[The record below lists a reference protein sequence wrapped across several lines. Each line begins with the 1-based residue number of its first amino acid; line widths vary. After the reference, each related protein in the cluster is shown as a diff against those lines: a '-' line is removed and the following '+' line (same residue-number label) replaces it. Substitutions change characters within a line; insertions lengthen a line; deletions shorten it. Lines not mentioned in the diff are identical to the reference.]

1 LASFTTHP
9 EIWVNLKPA
18 HRLTPAGWRSRLPT
32 SQNFNSAIPEA
43 SQLIIPKSLE
53 RVLFL
58 LRWLVT
64 GLSLAIQLY
73 AAGGSG
79 DMANIA
85 RALQFTALAAVYN
98 SFFFVLRYNITRRE
112 PRIWLAVFDAAV
124 ITVLIGF
131 GGGIYSPFIFLLY
144 LIIVEASLLFTPSGV
159 LTYTAVV
166 AMFYAILTMLL
177 PGQKWDE
184 LNITIVLS
192 VVLGMFIWASICGA
206 INHAFEQERALVR
219 REKDLAAELNRQVV
233 ALSAINR
240 LSEQLNASLDL
251 EELMQSTVK
260 ALPDAL
266 AVDACVAF
274 LASRAGA
281 RGWDLGPVWYGIDED
296 FEPPAENDLALAS
309 LAPNKLRVGPLVV
322 DRADIETLLVDGT
335 ILRFSAG
342 LLAENGELES
352 LPALAGS
359 AGLMVPLSLA
369 EGHGGA
375 LVVLRQD
382 GPVFNESDKEILA
395 ALARQLSLL
404 ANNARL
410 YELERRNVARLQE
423 LEEMKSDFLSTVSHE
438 LRTPL
443 TSIKASIILMLT
455 QPDQPRS
462 TAQRLLRNIDRNT
475 ERLSSLVNDLL
486 DMTKLQNGRLKL
498 ACQPVNLADIAAD
511 VTATM
516 RPLTD
521 NKSQTLTVQV
531 QPGLPAVYADRRRVE
546 QVLNNL
552 LSNAYR
558 YTPKNGSIRLAV
570 EVRERQALVAITDNG
585 PGIPL
590 SEQELVFER
599 FYSGNSGKGGTG
611 LGLAIA
617 RSLVELHNGLL
628 WVESQPGKGSSF
640 YFTLPLA
647 STASIPLKLNHSS
660 MAV

>member
-1 LASFTTHP
+1 MASFTTHP

-166 AMFYAILTMLL
+166 AMFYATLTMLL

>member
-1 LASFTTHP
+1 MASFTP
-9 EIWVNLKPA
+9 PNKIWVALKPA
-18 HRLTPAGWRSRLPT
+18 QRLKPAGWRSRLPT
-32 SQNFNSAIPEA
+32 AQDFARFNPET
-43 SQLIIPKSLE
+43 SNLIIPLSLE

-79 DMANIA
+79 NIENVA

-98 SFFFVLRYNITRRE
+98 SLFFVLRYNLTRRQ
-112 PRIWLAVFDAAV
+112 PRIWLAVFDAGA

-131 GGGIYSPFIFLLY
+131 GGGIYSPYIFLLY
-144 LIIVEASLLFTPSGV
+144 LIIVEASLLFSPSGM

-166 AMFYAILTMLL
+166 AMFYATLTMLL

-219 REKDLAAELNRQVV
+219 REKDLAAELNRQIV

-240 LSEQLNASLDL
+240 LSERLNASLDL

-274 LASRAGA
+274 FASRSGTADW
-281 RGWDLGPVWYGIDED
+281 RLGSVWYGIDED
-296 FEPPAENDLALAS
+296 FEPAGENELAQAALA
-309 LAPNKLRVGPLVV
+309 PGKMRVGPLIL
-322 DRADIETLLVDGT
+322 DQSDLETLLQDGV

-342 LLAENGELES
+342 LPDKNGTAEELS
-352 LPALAGS
+352 SSGTV
-359 AGLMVPLSLA
+359 GLMVPLHLA
-369 EGHGGA
+369 EGHGGG
-375 LVVLRQD
+375 LVVLRQE
-382 GPVFNESDKEILA
+382 GPPFSESDKEILA

-455 QPDQPRS
+455 QPDQPLS
-462 TAQRLLRNIDRNT
+462 TAQRLLHNIDRNT

-486 DMTKLQNGRLKL
+486 DMTKLRNGRLKL
-498 ACQPVNLADIAAD
+498 ALQPVNLAEITAD

-521 NKSQTLTVQV
+521 NKNQTLDIQV

-558 YTPKNGSIRLAV
+558 YTPKNGSIRLTV
-570 EVRERQALVAITDNG
+570 EERNRRILVVISDNG

-590 SEQELVFER
+590 AEQELIFER
-599 FYSGNSGKGGTG
+599 FYSSHTGKGGTG
-611 LGLAIA
+611 LGLPIA
-617 RSLVELHNGLL
+617 RSLVELHNGVL
-628 WVESQPGKGSSF
+628 WVESQPGVGSSF

-647 STASIPLKLNHSS
+647 VPSTSLLKIQQPVLTR
-660 MAV
+660 

>member
-1 LASFTTHP
+1 MASFISHNKI
-9 EIWVNLKPA
+9 EVALKPA
-18 HRLTPAGWRSRLPT
+18 QRLKPAGWRSRVSTP
-32 SQNFNSAIPEA
+32 QNPDQAVPEA
-43 SQLIIPKSLE
+43 SNLIIPNSLE

-73 AAGGSG
+73 AASGSG
-79 DMANIA
+79 DMINIA

-98 SFFFVLRYNITRRE
+98 GFFFILRYNITQRQ

-131 GGGIYSPFIFLLY
+131 GGGIYSPYIFLLY
-144 LIIVEASLLFTPSGV
+144 LIIVEASLLFSPSGV

-166 AMFYAILTMLL
+166 AMFYATLTMLL

-192 VVLGMFIWASICGA
+192 VVLGMFIWASLCGA
-206 INHAFEQERALVR
+206 INRAFEQERALVR

-233 ALSAINR
+233 ALSALNR
-240 LSEQLNASLDL
+240 LSERLNASLDL

-260 ALPDAL
+260 TLPDAL

-274 LASRAGA
+274 FASRSGA
-281 RGWDLGPVWYGIDED
+281 EDWRLGSVWYGIDED
-296 FEPPAENDLALAS
+296 FEPSDLALA
-309 LAPNKLRVGPLVV
+309 PGKMRVGPLVL
-322 DRADIETLLVDGT
+322 DRAALETLLEDGT
-335 ILRFSAG
+335 ALRFSAG
-342 LLAENGELES
+342 VADNIDEMVS
-352 LPALAGS
+352 SALAGS
-359 AGLMVPLSLA
+359 AGLIVPLNLA

-375 LVVLRQD
+375 LVVLRQG
-382 GPVFNESDKEILA
+382 GPAFNESDKEILA

-410 YELERRNVARLQE
+410 YDLERRNVARLQE

-455 QPDQPRS
+455 QPDTPRS

-498 ACQPVNLADIAAD
+498 VLQPVNLADIAAD

-521 NKSQTLTVQV
+521 NKSQTLEIQV

-558 YTPKNGSIRLAV
+558 YTPKNGSIRLSV
-570 EVRERQALVAITDNG
+570 EEREGQLVVIINDNG

-590 SEQELVFER
+590 SEQELIFER
-599 FYSGNSGKGGTG
+599 FYSGHTGKGGTG

-617 RSLVELHNGLL
+617 RSLVELHNGFL
-628 WVESQPGKGSSF
+628 WVESQPGLGSSF

-647 STASIPLKLNHSS
+647 TTSTLPLKLNQPTL
-660 MAV
+660 VK